1 MRPGSCF
8 MFPAENPSGGFMG
21 SVVKKRRKKI
31 SKHKHRKMLKKTR
44 WQRRHK

>member
-1 MRPGSCF
+1 
-8 MFPAENPSGGFMG
+8 MFLYVSNHFHGGCMG
-21 SVVKKRRKKI
+21 SVIKKRRKKI

>member
-1 MRPGSCF
+1 
-8 MFPAENPSGGFMG
+8 MFPAGNLSGGCMG

>member
-1 MRPGSCF
+1 
-8 MFPAENPSGGFMG
+8 MFLVPCSLFLSGGFMG